1 LTVEY
6 HRREIAVMILQ
17 RLTKHLTLTI
27 DNTDEI
33 LMELV
38 CRDNSKLLI
47 NGFLRQQQ
55 LNIEYQ
61 TCLKEQPNNTLV
73 LQIVVCLG
81 IDNARALKM
90 EHDNR
95 LIWCFNGFIT
105 LKTVTCAVRENVIL
119 RPIFTTLKVECL

>member
-1 LTVEY
+1 LDEYFTLGY
-6 HRREIAVMILQ
+6 HRREITVMILQ
-17 RLTKHLTLTI
+17 RLTKHLTPTI
-27 DNTDEI
+27 DKTDKI

-38 CRDNSKLLI
+38 CQDNSNLLI
-47 NGFLRQQQ
+47 NGFMRQQQ

-81 IDNARALKM
+81 IDNARALRM

-95 LIWCFNGFIT
+95 SLWCFNGFIT

-119 RPIFTTLKVECL
+119 RHIFTTP